1 MDGSATT
8 FNNYCVR
15 RRITERRIDDRVVYW
30 WEYLNFRAAYGPYY
44 NLISGNWELPD
55 IVEDPWQMAAALTIR
70 LASVLSDT
78 V

>member
-30 WEYLNFRAAYGPYY
+30 WEYLNFRAAYGPDY
-44 NLISGNWELPD
+44 NLISENWELPD
-55 IVEDPWQMAAALTIR
+55 IVEEP
-70 LASVLSDT
+70 LADGCSFNYQASFCA
-78 V
+78 